1 MRRLLVLALLVS
13 PWLFPIAN
21 SFARDLTF
29 EDRVNAQEAI
39 ERVYYSH
46 QIGATKPFE
55 EAVPRAVLE
64 QKVRTYLKES
74 VALESYWK
82 TRITAQA
89 LTRELERM
97 TRHTRLP
104 NRLREIDFALGN
116 DPQLLLECLARPALA
131 DRLAR
136 NFFAFDQTI
145 HETEK
150 LQALGLRDLL
160 QQGEVSINENHPLR
174 VVFTYA

>member
-1 MRRLLVLALLVS
+1 MRTRQLLVVALAVV
-13 PWLFPIAN
+13 PWLSLIPDAV
-21 SFARDLTF
+21 ARDLTF

-64 QKVRTYLKES
+64 DRVRTYLKES
-74 VALESYWK
+74 VALETYWK
-82 TRITAQA
+82 TPITAQA

-104 NRLREIDFALGN
+104 DRLREIDSALGN

-136 NFFAFDQTI
+136 NFFAFDQT
-145 HETEK
+145 
-150 LQALGLRDLL
+150 
-160 QQGEVSINENHPLR
+160 
-174 VVFTYA
+174 